1 MSFNLVV
8 AGALAYG
15 ALLFVI
21 AFVADR
27 RGGRWL
33 RSGWVYTL
41 SLSIYCTAWTFYG
54 AVGYAARSGLE
65 FLTIYLGPSLVMIG
79 WWGLLRRLVAVARR
93 QRVTSIADMVAAR
106 YGKSPLL
113 GGLVT
118 VLAVVATTPY
128 IALQLQSVTLSLST
142 FAAASGEGWAQR
154 QLFSAAFW
162 VALGLAVFVVLFGTR
177 NLNANERHPG
187 VMMAVAVE
195 AVVKLVALIAVG
207 SFVVWGMAGGV
218 DEMLARID
226 ASPMAQDPQ
235 SAGRW
240 LGLTAISA
248 LALLTLPRMF
258 QVMVVEHEN
267 EAHLARA
274 AWAFPA
280 YLLAMSLFVVPIAV
294 MGLEALPAGA
304 NPDLFVLTLPLQAG
318 KDGLAM
324 LSFLGGFS
332 SATSM
337 VVVATI
343 ALATMM
349 SNHVVLPL
357 WLALTPKRASLAGD
371 IRQIVLGA
379 RRASIAAVL
388 GLGYFYYRLSGG
400 GAALAAIGLISFVGI
415 AQIAPAM
422 LVGLFWRGATRAG
435 AVAGVMCGFALW
447 LWALFLPSTGTGR
460 HGVLSAKIM
469 SEGPF
474 GLSWLRPEAL
484 FGSTGLDPVLHA
496 MLWATLA
503 NLVALVLVSLLTR
516 AAPLERLLAAQFTAR
531 ADRPGPVLQRDAM
544 ASAEDLIIMSQRV
557 IGAGEA
563 RALFDAAARDQGRP
577 GKMPAVTP
585 ALVEQLEREMAGS
598 VGTATAHAM
607 IGQMSGQA
615 GTNVEDMLALAD
627 EAAQILEYSSRLEAK
642 SKEQERTAAAL
653 REANAR
659 LRTLAEQKDA
669 FLSQISHEL
678 RTPMTSVRS
687 LSELLSESD
696 LGPAERVR
704 FAKVI
709 QSEAVRLTRLLDE
722 LLDLSVLESRRP
734 LVLEPVLLSA
744 VIARARDVLSRDIGD
759 LRLQIALPPD
769 CRVYADADRLTQV
782 VINLIS
788 NAAKYG
794 PSAGGLLKISAHHDG
809 AQVVVDFVD
818 NGPGIPAE
826 QAQLVFEK
834 FARLSDGRKA
844 GGAGLGLA
852 ICREIMSRLGGK
864 ISLRPS
870 DQGAW
875 FQLELTAAH

>member
-15 ALLFVI
+15 ALLFII

-142 FAAASGEGWAQR
+142 FAAASGAGWAQGE
-154 QLFSAAFW
+154 LFSAAFL
-162 VALGLAVFVVLFGTR
+162 VALGLAVFAVLFGTR
-177 NLNANERHPG
+177 NLDANERHPG

-207 SFVVWGMAGGV
+207 SFVVWGMAGGLG
-218 DEMLARID
+218 EMLARID

-248 LALLTLPRMF
+248 LAVLTLPRMF
-258 QVMVVEHEN
+258 QVMVVEN
-267 EAHLARA
+267 ESESHLARA
-274 AWAFPA
+274 SWAFPA

-318 KDGLAM
+318 EDGLAM
-324 LSFLGGFS
+324 LAFLGGFS

-357 WLALTPKRASLAGD
+357 WLALTPERASLAGD
-371 IRQIVLGA
+371 IRRIVLSA
-379 RRASIAAVL
+379 RRASIAVVL
-388 GLGYFYYRLSGG
+388 GLGYLYYRLSGG

-435 AVAGVMCGFALW
+435 AVAGVICGFALW
-447 LWALFLPSTGTGR
+447 LWALFLPSMGQ
-460 HGVLSAKIM
+460 HGVLSARIM
-469 SEGPF
+469 EQGPF

-484 FGSTGLDPVLHA
+484 FGSAGLDPVLHA

-503 NLVALVLVSLLTR
+503 NLTALVFVSLLTR

-531 ADRPGPVLQRDAM
+531 ADRPGPILQRDAM
-544 ASAEDLIIMSQRV
+544 ASAEDLMIMSQRV

-563 RALFDAAARDQGRP
+563 RALFDAAARDQGRA
-577 GKMPAVTP
+577 GQMPAVTP
-585 ALVEQLEREMAGS
+585 ALVEQLERQMAGS

-615 GTNVEDMLALAD
+615 GANVEDMLALAD

-642 SKEQERTAAAL
+642 SQEQDRTAAAL

-678 RTPMTSVRS
+678 RTPMTSIRS
-687 LSELLSESD
+687 LSELLSDGD
-696 LGPAERVR
+696 LDAAERVR
-704 FAKVI
+704 FATVI
-709 QSEAVRLTRLLDE
+709 QSEAARLTRLLDE

-734 LVLEPVLLSA
+734 LMLEPVLLSA

-794 PSAGGLLKISAHHDG
+794 PGAGGLLKISAHHDG
-809 AQVVVDFVD
+809 AHVVVDFVD

-864 ISLRPS
+864 ISLHPS